1 MRYLPVS
8 LDTLDKKILILGGGY
23 LAYSALKS
31 VIGSEAEIY
40 MIGDSFIKNI
50 VNIAENSN
58 EKIKLKEHQVD
69 KDFMFMGY
77 DYVLIATEDF
87 EINEALEK
95 RAVSRKMVYQRFD
108 ILSKSLISINKSI
121 ERGPLT
127 FSLNSSR
134 INPTVTDII
143 FEDLE
148 KFSEKYSLEK
158 INILNEIRSELVR
171 KNSQNID
178 EIIRRLYESE
188 TINLSTFLEEMPDYK
203 IEDLKSSENLINS
216 IENGEKITTEKESSM
231 EDDQVIKKNLD
242 DAKNISRDKDLN
254 KTKLNLDSFH
264 NLDKFNE

>member
-1 MRYLPVS
+1 
-8 LDTLDKKILILGGGY
+8 
-23 LAYSALKS
+23 
-31 VIGSEAEIY
+31 
-40 MIGDSFIKNI
+40 
-50 VNIAENSN
+50 
-58 EKIKLKEHQVD
+58 
-69 KDFMFMGY
+69 
-77 DYVLIATEDF
+77 
-87 EINEALEK
+87 
-95 RAVSRKMVYQRFD
+95 MVYQRFD
-108 ILSKSLISINKSI
+108 ILSKSLMSINKSI

-188 TINLSTFLEEMPDYK
+188 TINLSTFLEEMHDYK

-216 IENGEKITTEKESSM
+216 IENGEKITTEKESTM
-231 EDDQVIKKNLD
+231 EDDQIIKK
-242 DAKNISRDKDLN
+242 I
-254 KTKLNLDSFH
+254 
-264 NLDKFNE
+264 